1 MSTATIA
8 RVAASPRALHDG
20 DTGLPRAIE
29 DLLDAATEQGQLTFG
44 EVRRALDEAG
54 VGPADAKRLLRLI
67 SERGIQIG
75 ADAPGTTPAE
85 ATTATETIDED
96 DVVDS
101 WDHEVPTTDLVR
113 VYLTD
118 IGRVALLNAEQEV
131 DLAKRIE
138 AGLFAQEKLR
148 QIDAKEI
155 KKPTPRMRKDLEA
168 IAADGVRARNH
179 LLEANLRLVVSLAKR
194 YQGKGLTLLDLI
206 QEGNIGLVRAVE
218 KFDYTKGYKFST
230 YATWWIRQALQR
242 AIADQGRTIR
252 VPVHMV
258 EQINKAL
265 RVKRDLATEYGRE
278 PTFEE
283 IGVVL
288 EMTAERIEE
297 ILGYGRETLSLETPV
312 GDDGTATFGEF
323 IEDMDAPIAADVV
336 DFGLLQDRLRSVL
349 STLPERSAVVMR
361 MRFGLDDGRSRTL
374 DEVGKELGLT
384 RERIRQIERD
394 TLRELR
400 RSDTAATLKAWL

>member
-8 RVAASPRALHDG
+8 RHNG
-20 DTGLPRAIE
+20 DAGLPRSIE

-44 EVRRALDEAG
+44 QVRRALDEAG
-54 VGPADAKRLLRLI
+54 VGPADAKKVLRLI

-75 ADAPGTTPAE
+75 ADAPGATPADGQ
-85 ATTATETIDED
+85 TDTATIDED
-96 DVVDS
+96 DDVVDN

-118 IGRVALLNAEQEV
+118 IGRVALLTAELEV
-131 DLAKRIE
+131 DLARRIE
-138 AGLFAQEKLR
+138 AGLFAAEKLR
-148 QIDAKEI
+148 QMDAKEI
-155 KKPTPRMRKDLEA
+155 KKATPRVRKDLEW
-168 IAADGVRARNH
+168 IAADGTRARNH

-265 RVKRDLATEYGRE
+265 RVKRDLATELGRE
-278 PTFEE
+278 PTFAEL
-283 IGVVL
+283 GNVL
-288 EMTAERIEE
+288 EMTAERVEE

-323 IEDMDAPIAADVV
+323 IEDADAPVPSEVV

-349 STLPERSAVVMR
+349 DTLPERSAAVMR
-361 MRFGLDDGRSRTL
+361 MRFGLDDGRARTL

-400 RSDTAATLKAWL
+400 RSDAAATLKAWL

>member
-8 RVAASPRALHDG
+8 RHNG
-20 DTGLPRAIE
+20 DAGLPRSIE

-44 EVRRALDEAG
+44 QVRRALDEAG
-54 VGPADAKRLLRLI
+54 VGPADAKKVLRLI

-75 ADAPGTTPAE
+75 ADAPGATPADGQ
-85 ATTATETIDED
+85 TDTATIDED
-96 DVVDS
+96 DDVVDN

-118 IGRVALLNAEQEV
+118 IGRVALLTAELEV
-131 DLAKRIE
+131 DLARRIE
-138 AGLFAQEKLR
+138 AGLFAAEKLR
-148 QIDAKEI
+148 QMDAKEI
-155 KKPTPRMRKDLEA
+155 KKATPRVRKDLEW
-168 IAADGVRARNH
+168 IAADGTRARNH

-265 RVKRDLATEYGRE
+265 RVKRDLATELGRDPSFAE
-278 PTFEE
+278 L
-283 IGVVL
+283 GAVL
-288 EMTAERIEE
+288 EMTAERVEE

-323 IEDMDAPIAADVV
+323 IEDADAPVAADVV
-336 DFGLLQDRLRSVL
+336 DFGLLQDRLRQVL
-349 STLPERSAVVMR
+349 GTLPDRSAVVMR
-361 MRFGLDDGRSRTL
+361 MRFGLDDGRPRTL

-394 TLRELR
+394 TIRELR
-400 RSDTAATLKAWL
+400 KSDTAATLKAWL

>member
-8 RVAASPRALHDG
+8 RANPRLRAGHDV
-20 DTGLPRAIE
+20 DAGLPAPVE
-29 DLLDAATEQGQLTFG
+29 DLLEQASEQGAVTFA
-44 EVRRALDEAG
+44 EVRKALDEAG
-54 VGPADAKRLLRLI
+54 VGPAEAKRVIRLI
-67 SERGIQIG
+67 TERGITIG
-75 ADAPGTTPAE
+75 ADAPGAAPPA
-85 ATTATETIDED
+85 ATAVEED
-96 DVVDS
+96 DFVDDGS
-101 WDHEVPTTDLVR
+101 WDQEVPTTDLVR

-118 IGRVALLNAEQEV
+118 IGKVALLNAEQEV

-138 AGLFAQEKLR
+138 AGLFAAEKIR
-148 QIDAKEI
+148 AADAKET
-155 KKPTPRMRKDLEA
+155 KKIPVKLRRDLEWV
-168 IAADGVRARNH
+168 AADGVRARNH

-218 KFDYTKGYKFST
+218 KFDYSKGYKLST

-265 RVKRDLATEYGRE
+265 RVKRDLATELGRE
-278 PTFEE
+278 PTFAEL
-283 IGVVL
+283 GAVL
-288 EMTAERIEE
+288 EMTAERVEE

-323 IEDMDAPIAADVV
+323 IEDADAPVAADVV

-349 STLPERSAVVMR
+349 GTLPERSAAVMR
-361 MRFGLDDGRSRTL
+361 MRFGLDDGRARTL
-374 DEVGKELGLT
+374 DEVGKDLGLT

-394 TLRELR
+394 TLKELR
-400 RSDTAATLKAWL
+400 KSDAAATLKAWL

>member
-1 MSTATIA
+1 MSTASIA
-8 RVAASPRALHDG
+8 RVNSDA
-20 DTGLPRAIE
+20 GLPAPVE
-29 DLLDAATEQGQLTFG
+29 DLLDAATEQGALTFAQ
-44 EVRRALDEAG
+44 VRRALDEAG
-54 VGPADAKRLLRLI
+54 VGPAEAKRVLRLI
-67 SERGIQIG
+67 SERGIQVG
-75 ADAPGTTPAE
+75 ADAPGATPAAE
-85 ATTATETIDED
+85 AAGTETINED

-148 QIDAKEI
+148 QVDAKEV
-155 KKPTPRMRKDLEA
+155 KKPTPRGRKDLEF
-168 IAADGVRARNH
+168 IVTDGVRARNH

-230 YATWWIRQALQR
+230 YATCWIRSALQR

-265 RVKRDLATEYGRE
+265 RVKRDLATELGRE
-278 PTFEE
+278 PTFDEL
-283 IGVVL
+283 GKAL
-288 EMTAERIEE
+288 DMTGERVEE

-323 IEDMDAPIAADVV
+323 IEDADAPIAADVV

-349 STLPERSAVVMR
+349 GTLPDRSAAVMR

-374 DEVGKELGLT
+374 DEVGKELNLT
-384 RERIRQIERD
+384 RERIRQIEHD
-394 TLRELR
+394 TLKDLR
-400 RSDTAATLKAWL
+400 RSQTAATLKAWL

>member
-1 MSTATIA
+1 MIRQADSREIA
-8 RVAASPRALHDG
+8 KLKPRL
-20 DTGLPRAIE
+20 
-29 DLLDAATEQGQLTFG
+29 
-44 EVRRALDEAG
+44 RR
-54 VGPADAKRLLRLI
+54 
-67 SERGIQIG
+67 
-75 ADAPGTTPAE
+75 
-85 ATTATETIDED
+85 
-96 DVVDS
+96 
-101 WDHEVPTTDLVR
+101 
-113 VYLTD
+113 
-118 IGRVALLNAEQEV
+118 
-131 DLAKRIE
+131 
-138 AGLFAQEKLR
+138 
-148 QIDAKEI
+148 
-155 KKPTPRMRKDLEA
+155 DLEI
-168 IAADGVRARNH
+168 IAADGARARNH

-265 RVKRDLATEYGRE
+265 RVKRDLATELGRE
-278 PTFEE
+278 PTFDEL
-283 IGVVL
+283 GAVL
-288 EMTAERIEE
+288 DLPGERVEE

-323 IEDMDAPIAADVV
+323 IEDADAPVAADVV

-349 STLPERSAVVMR
+349 GTLPERSTVVMR
-361 MRFGLDDGRSRTL
+361 MRFGLDDGRPRTL
-374 DEVGKELGLT
+374 DEVGKALGLT

-400 RSDTAATLKAWL
+400 RSEVASSLKAWL

>member
-8 RVAASPRALHDG
+8 RTDANSALPAAV
-20 DTGLPRAIE
+20 E
-29 DLLDAATEQGQLTFG
+29 DLLDGAEAGTLSFAD
-44 EVRRALDEAG
+44 VRTALDEAG
-54 VGPADAKRLLRLI
+54 VSPAEAKRVIATIRR
-67 SERGIQIG
+67 RGITIG
-75 ADAPGTTPAE
+75 ADAPGKAPAAEVAEVVQE
-85 ATTATETIDED
+85 AEEAD
-96 DVVDS
+96 DS

-118 IGRVALLNAEQEV
+118 IGRVALLTAEQEV
-131 DLAKRIE
+131 ELAKRIE
-138 AGLFAQEKLR
+138 AGLYAQEKIR
-148 QIDAKEI
+148 QADAKEI
-155 KKPTPRMRKDLEA
+155 AKIPVKLRRDLEA
-168 IAADGVRARNH
+168 IGADGSRARNH

-278 PTFEE
+278 PTFGE
-283 IGVVL
+283 IGAVL
-288 EMTAERIEE
+288 EMTAERVEE

-336 DFGLLQDRLRSVL
+336 DFGLLQDRLRAVL
-349 STLPERSAVVMR
+349 SSLPERSAVVMR

>member
-1 MSTATIA
+1 MSTASIA
-8 RVAASPRALHDG
+8 RASAASRALHDG
-20 DTGLPRAIE
+20 DSGLPRSIE
-29 DLLDAATEQGQLTFG
+29 DMLDAATEQGALTFG
-44 EVRRALDEAG
+44 QVRRALDEAG
-54 VGPADAKRLLRLI
+54 VSPADAKKVLRLI

-75 ADAPGTTPAE
+75 ADAPGTAPTEQAAA
-85 ATTATETIDED
+85 ATAIDED

-118 IGRVALLNAEQEV
+118 IGRVALLTAEQEV

-138 AGLFAQEKLR
+138 AGLFAAEKLR
-148 QIDAKEI
+148 QIDAKEAP
-155 KKPTPRMRKDLEA
+155 KPKPRMRKDLEW
-168 IAADGVRARNH
+168 IAADGTRARNH

-265 RVKRDLATEYGRE
+265 RVKRDLATELGRE

-283 IGVVL
+283 LGNVL
-288 EMTAERIEE
+288 EMTAQRVEE

-323 IEDMDAPIAADVV
+323 IEDADAPVAADVV

-349 STLPERSAVVMR
+349 GTLPERSAAVMR
-361 MRFGLDDGRSRTL
+361 MRFGLDDGRARTL
-374 DEVGKELGLT
+374 DEVGKDLGLT

-394 TLRELR
+394 TLKELR
-400 RSDTAATLKAWL
+400 KSDAAATLKAWL

>member
-8 RVAASPRALHDG
+8 RAEAD
-20 DTGLPRAIE
+20 GLPAPVE
-29 DLLDAATEQGQLTFG
+29 DLLDAAEAGALTFA
-44 EVRRALDEAG
+44 EVRTALDEAG
-54 VGPADAKRLLRLI
+54 VGPTEAKRVIAAIRK
-67 SERGIQIG
+67 RGITIG
-75 ADAPGTTPAE
+75 ADAPGSAPTAPAVE
-85 ATTATETIDED
+85 ED
-96 DVVDS
+96 DTDDT

-118 IGRVALLNAEQEV
+118 IGRVALLTAEQEV
-131 DLAKRIE
+131 ELAKRIE
-138 AGLFAQEKLR
+138 AGLYAAEKLR
-148 QIDAKEI
+148 QVDAKEI
-155 KKPTPRMRKDLEA
+155 PKIPIKLRRDLQA
-168 IAADGVRARNH
+168 VSADGARARNH

-349 STLPERSAVVMR
+349 GTLPERSAVVMR

-374 DEVGKELGLT
+374 DEVGKALGLT

>member
-8 RVAASPRALHDG
+8 RGRDLSRALHLPDS
-20 DTGLPRAIE
+20 GLPRPIE
-29 DLLDAATEQGQLTFG
+29 DMLDAATEQGALTFG

-54 VGPADAKRLLRLI
+54 VGPADAKKVLRLI

-75 ADAPGTTPAE
+75 ADAPGTA
-85 ATTATETIDED
+85 TATATAVIDED
-96 DVVDS
+96 DVVDT

-118 IGRVALLNAEQEV
+118 IGRVALLTAELEV

-138 AGLFAQEKLR
+138 AGLFAAEKLR
-148 QIDAKEI
+148 QSDAKEI
-155 KKPTPRMRKDLEA
+155 KKVTPKMRRDLEW
-168 IAADGVRARNH
+168 IAADGTRARNH

-265 RVKRDLATEYGRE
+265 RVKRDLATELGRE
-278 PTFEE
+278 PTFAEL
-283 IGVVL
+283 GAVL
-288 EMTAERIEE
+288 ELTAERVEE

-323 IEDMDAPIAADVV
+323 IEDADAPVAADVV

-349 STLPERSAVVMR
+349 GTLPERSAAVMR
-361 MRFGLDDGRSRTL
+361 MRFGLDDGRARTL

-394 TLRELR
+394 TLKDLR
-400 RSDTAATLKAWL
+400 KSDAAATLKAWL

>member
-1 MSTATIA
+1 MSTATVA
-8 RVAASPRALHDG
+8 RVTGEA
-20 DTGLPRAIE
+20 GLPTAVE
-29 DLLDAATEQGQLTFG
+29 DLLDAAAEQGTLTFTQ
-44 EVRRALDEAG
+44 VRRALDEAG
-54 VGPADAKRLLRLI
+54 LGPAEAKRVMRVI
-67 SERGIQIG
+67 NDRGITVG
-75 ADAPGTTPAE
+75 ADAPGTVPAG
-85 ATTATETIDED
+85 TATIDEE
-96 DVVDS
+96 DVPDT
-101 WDHEVPTTDLVR
+101 WDQEVPTTDLVR

-118 IGRVALLNAEQEV
+118 IGRVALLTAEQEV

-138 AGLFAQEKLR
+138 AGLFAAEKMRAADTKETKKLPAKLR
-148 QIDAKEI
+148 
-155 KKPTPRMRKDLEA
+155 RDLEW

-265 RVKRDLATEYGRE
+265 RVKRDLATELGRDPSFAE
-278 PTFEE
+278 L
-283 IGVVL
+283 GAVL
-288 EMTAERIEE
+288 EMTAERVEE

-323 IEDMDAPIAADVV
+323 IEDADAPVAADVV
-336 DFGLLQDRLRSVL
+336 DFGLLQDRLRQVL
-349 STLPERSAVVMR
+349 GTLPDRSAVVMR
-361 MRFGLDDGRSRTL
+361 MRFGLDDGRPRTL

-394 TLRELR
+394 TIRELR
-400 RSDTAATLKAWL
+400 KSDTAATLKAWL

>member
-1 MSTATIA
+1 MSTAAIA
-8 RVAASPRALHDG
+8 RVNG
-20 DTGLPRAIE
+20 DAGLPRSIE
-29 DLLDAATEQGQLTFG
+29 DLLDAATEQGAITFG
-44 EVRRALDEAG
+44 QIRRALDEAG
-54 VGPADAKRLLRLI
+54 VGPADAKKVLRLI

-75 ADAPGTTPAE
+75 ADAPGTSPAE
-85 ATTATETIDED
+85 PAAAAATTVLDED
-96 DVVDS
+96 DVADT

-118 IGRVALLNAEQEV
+118 IGRVALLTAEQEV

-138 AGLFAQEKLR
+138 AGLFATEKLR
-148 QIDAKEI
+148 QIDAGETSKV
-155 KKPTPRMRKDLEA
+155 KPRLRKDLEA
-168 IAADGVRARNH
+168 IAADGTRARNH

-265 RVKRDLATEYGRE
+265 RVKRDLATELGRE
-278 PTFEE
+278 PTFAEL
-283 IGVVL
+283 GAVL
-288 EMTAERIEE
+288 ELTAERVEE

-323 IEDMDAPIAADVV
+323 IEDADAPVAADVV

-349 STLPERSAVVMR
+349 GTLPERSAAVMR
-361 MRFGLDDGRSRTL
+361 MRFGLDDGRARTL

-394 TLRELR
+394 TLKDLR
-400 RSDTAATLKAWL
+400 KSDVAATLKAWL

>member
-8 RVAASPRALHDG
+8 RADADAL
-20 DTGLPRAIE
+20 PAPIE
-29 DLLDAATEQGQLTFG
+29 DLLDTASEAGALTFA
-44 EVRRALDEAG
+44 EVRTALDEAG
-54 VGPADAKRLLRLI
+54 VTPAEAKRVLTAIRR
-67 SERGIQIG
+67 RGVTIG
-75 ADAPGTTPAE
+75 ADAPGSAPA
-85 ATTATETIDED
+85 ATTAVEED
-96 DVVDS
+96 DTDDT

-118 IGRVALLNAEQEV
+118 IGRVALLTAEQEV
-131 DLAKRIE
+131 ELAKRIE
-138 AGLFAQEKLR
+138 AGLYATEKIR
-148 QIDAKEI
+148 QADAKEI
-155 KKPTPRMRKDLEA
+155 AKIPVKLRRDLQA
-168 IAADGVRARNH
+168 VAADGARARNH

-288 EMTAERIEE
+288 EMTPERIEE

-336 DFGLLQDRLRSVL
+336 DFGLLQDRLRTVL
-349 STLPERSAVVMR
+349 NTLPDRSAVVMR

-374 DEVGKELGLT
+374 DEVGKALGLT

>member
-1 MSTATIA
+1 MSTATVA
-8 RVAASPRALHDG
+8 RADAA
-20 DTGLPRAIE
+20 LPAAIE
-29 DLLDAATEQGQLTFG
+29 ELLDAANEQGALTFA
-44 EVRRALDEAG
+44 EVRKAFDEAG
-54 VGPADAKRLLRLI
+54 
-67 SERGIQIG
+67 IG
-75 ADAPGTTPAE
+75 PAE
-85 ATTATETIDED
+85 ASRVLKTIADRGITVGTDAPAGTAAAAPADEPD
-96 DVVDS
+96 EIVDS
-101 WDHEVPTTDLVR
+101 WDQEVPTTDLVR

-118 IGRVALLNAEQEV
+118 IGRVALLTAEQEV

-138 AGLFAQEKLR
+138 AGLYAAEKLR
-148 QIDAKEI
+148 QANSREIAKL
-155 KKPTPRMRKDLEA
+155 KPRLRRDLE
-168 IAADGVRARNH
+168 IVAADGARARNH

-265 RVKRDLATEYGRE
+265 RVKRDLATELGRE
-278 PTFEE
+278 PTFDEL
-283 IGVVL
+283 GVVL
-288 EMTAERIEE
+288 DLPGERVEE

-323 IEDMDAPIAADVV
+323 IEDADAPVAADVV

-349 STLPERSAVVMR
+349 GTLPERSTVVMR
-361 MRFGLDDGRSRTL
+361 MRFGLDDGRPRTL
-374 DEVGKELGLT
+374 DEVGKALGLT

-400 RSDTAATLKAWL
+400 RSDVASGLKAWL

>member
-8 RVAASPRALHDG
+8 RVNGDARAKHDG
-20 DTGLPRAIE
+20 DAVLPSAVE
-29 DLLDAATEQGQLTFG
+29 DLLDAAAEQGALTFAQ
-44 EVRRALDEAG
+44 VRRALDEAG
-54 VGPADAKRLLRLI
+54 VRPAEAKRVLRVI
-67 SERGIQIG
+67 NDRGITIG
-75 ADAPGTTPAE
+75 ADAPGSVPAG
-85 ATTATETIDED
+85 TATIDEE
-96 DVVDS
+96 DVPDT
-101 WDHEVPTTDLVR
+101 WDQDVPTTDLVR

-118 IGRVALLNAEQEV
+118 IGRVALLTAEQEV

-138 AGLFAQEKLR
+138 AGLFAAEKLR
-148 QIDAKEI
+148 QIDAKEAP
-155 KKPTPRMRKDLEA
+155 KPKPRMRKDLEW
-168 IAADGVRARNH
+168 IAADGTRARNH

-265 RVKRDLATEYGRE
+265 RVKRDLATELGRE
-278 PTFEE
+278 PTFDEL
-283 IGVVL
+283 GKAL
-288 EMTAERIEE
+288 DMTGERVEE

-323 IEDMDAPIAADVV
+323 IEDADAPVAADVV
-336 DFGLLQDRLRSVL
+336 DFGLLQDRLRAVL
-349 STLPERSAVVMR
+349 GTLPDRSAAVMR

-394 TLRELR
+394 TLKDLR
-400 RSDTAATLKAWL
+400 RSQTAATLKAWL

>member
-8 RVAASPRALHDG
+8 HATAARSAPDG
-20 DTGLPRAIE
+20 DAGLPAPIE
-29 DLLDAATEQGQLTFG
+29 DLLEAAADQGSVTFAQ
-44 EVRRALDEAG
+44 VRQALDEAG
-54 VGPADAKRLLRLI
+54 VGPADAKRVLRLI
-67 SERGIQIG
+67 NERGITIG
-75 ADAPGTTPAE
+75 GDAPGTAPA
-85 ATTATETIDED
+85 AVD
-96 DVVDS
+96 DDDLVDDS

-118 IGRVALLNAEQEV
+118 IGKVALLNAQQEV

-138 AGLFAQEKLR
+138 AGLFAAEKLR
-148 QIDAKEI
+148 AAAAGE
-155 KKPTPRMRKDLEA
+155 MRKPGAKMRRDLEA
-168 IAADGVRARNH
+168 VAADGVRARNH

-265 RVKRDLATEYGRE
+265 RVKRDLATELGRE
-278 PTFEE
+278 PTFAEL
-283 IGVVL
+283 GAVL
-288 EMTAERIEE
+288 EMTPERVEE

-323 IEDMDAPIAADVV
+323 IEDADAPVASDVV

-349 STLPERSAVVMR
+349 GTLPDRSAAVMR
-361 MRFGLDDGRSRTL
+361 MRFGLDDGRARTL

-394 TLRELR
+394 TLRDLR
-400 RSDTAATLKAWL
+400 RSDEAATLKAWL

>member
-8 RVAASPRALHDG
+8 RADSER
-20 DTGLPRAIE
+20 TLPAPVE
-29 DLLDAATEQGQLTFG
+29 ELLDQASATSALTFAQ
-44 EVRRALDEAG
+44 VRKALDEAN
-54 VGPADAKRLLRLI
+54 VGPVEAKRVIADIRR
-67 SERGIQIG
+67 RGVTIG
-75 ADAPGTTPAE
+75 AE
-85 ATTATETIDED
+85 ATTSTAPGAAATATVTDED
-96 DVVDS
+96 EAADDT

-118 IGRVALLNAEQEV
+118 IGRVALLTAEMEV
-131 DLAKRIE
+131 DLARRIE
-138 AGLFAQEKLR
+138 AGLYAAEKIR
-148 QIDAKEI
+148 RSEAKEI
-155 KKPTPRMRKDLEA
+155 KKLTPAVRRDLGL
-168 IAADGVRARNH
+168 IAADGARARNH

-278 PTFEE
+278 PTFGE
-283 IGVVL
+283 IGAVL
-288 EMTAERIEE
+288 EMTAERVEE

-323 IEDMDAPIAADVV
+323 IEDMDAPVAADVV
-336 DFGLLQDRLRSVL
+336 DFGLLQDRLRDVL
-349 STLPERSAVVMR
+349 GTLPERSAVVMR
-361 MRFGLDDGRSRTL
+361 MRFGLDDGRPRTL
-374 DEVGKELGLT
+374 DEVGRALGLT

-400 RSDTAATLKAWL
+400 RSDEAAALKAWL

>member
-1 MSTATIA
+1 MSTATVA
-8 RVAASPRALHDG
+8 RADAD
-20 DTGLPRAIE
+20 GLPAPIE
-29 DLLDAATEQGQLTFG
+29 DLLDSAAEAGALTFA
-44 EVRRALDEAG
+44 EVRTALDDANI
-54 VGPADAKRLLRLI
+54 GPVEAKRVIATIRR
-67 SERGIQIG
+67 RGITIG
-75 ADAPGTTPAE
+75 ADAPGAAPAATAAVVEEEE
-85 ATTATETIDED
+85 AD
-96 DVVDS
+96 DT

-118 IGRVALLNAEQEV
+118 IGRVALLTAEQEV
-131 DLAKRIE
+131 DLARRIE
-138 AGLFAQEKLR
+138 AGLYASEKMR
-148 QIDAKEI
+148 QSDAKEI
-155 KKPTPRMRKDLEA
+155 AKIPLKLRRDL
-168 IAADGVRARNH
+168 AAVATDGARARNH

-278 PTFEE
+278 PTFAE

-349 STLPERSAVVMR
+349 GTLPERSAVVMR

-374 DEVGKELGLT
+374 DEVGKALGLT

>member
-8 RVAASPRALHDG
+8 RVTGTGRAPHDT
-20 DTGLPRAIE
+20 DAGLPRAIE
-29 DLLDAATEQGQLTFG
+29 DLLDAATEQGTLTFG

-54 VGPADAKRLLRLI
+54 VGPADAKKVLRLI
-67 SERGIQIG
+67 SERGVQIG
-75 ADAPGTTPAE
+75 ADAPGTSPTAS
-85 ATTATETIDED
+85 ATAVIDED
-96 DVVDS
+96 DVVDT

-118 IGRVALLNAEQEV
+118 IGRVALLTAEQEV

-138 AGLFAQEKLR
+138 AGLFAAEKLR
-148 QIDAKEI
+148 QSDAKEI
-155 KKPTPRMRKDLEA
+155 KKIAAKMRRDLEW
-168 IAADGVRARNH
+168 IAADGTRARNH

-265 RVKRDLATEYGRE
+265 RVKRDLATELSRE
-278 PTFEE
+278 PTFAEL
-283 IGVVL
+283 GAVL
-288 EMTAERIEE
+288 EMTAERVEE

-323 IEDMDAPIAADVV
+323 IEDADAPIAADVV

-349 STLPERSAVVMR
+349 GTLPDRSAAVMR
-361 MRFGLDDGRSRTL
+361 MRFGLDDGRARTL

-400 RSDTAATLKAWL
+400 KSEAASTLKAWL

>member
-8 RVAASPRALHDG
+8 RVNG
-20 DTGLPRAIE
+20 DAGLPAPIE
-29 DLLDAATEQGQLTFG
+29 DLLDAATEQGALTFT
-44 EVRRALDEAG
+44 EVRKALDDAG
-54 VGPADAKRLLRLI
+54 VGHDAAKRVIRLI
-67 SERGIQIG
+67 TERGVTIG
-75 ADAPGTTPAE
+75 ADAPGAAPSV
-85 ATTATETIDED
+85 D
-96 DVVDS
+96 DDDLVDDS
-101 WDHEVPTTDLVR
+101 WDHEVPTTDLGR

-118 IGRVALLNAEQEV
+118 IGKVALLNAEQEV
-131 DLAKRIE
+131 ELAKRIE
-138 AGLFAQEKLR
+138 AGLFAAEKIR
-148 QIDAKEI
+148 AADAKE
-155 KKPTPRMRKDLEA
+155 TRKLPAKLRRDLEWV
-168 IAADGVRARNH
+168 AADGTRARNH

-265 RVKRDLATEYGRE
+265 RVKRDLATELGRE
-278 PTFEE
+278 PTFAEL
-283 IGVVL
+283 GAVL
-288 EMTAERIEE
+288 EMTGERVEE

-323 IEDMDAPIAADVV
+323 IEDGDAPVAADVV

-349 STLPERSAVVMR
+349 GTLPDRSAAVMR

-374 DEVGKELGLT
+374 DEVGKELNLT

-394 TLRELR
+394 TLKDLR
-400 RSDTAATLKAWL
+400 RSQTAATLKAWL

>member
-8 RVAASPRALHDG
+8 RADAD
-20 DTGLPRAIE
+20 GLPAPIE
-29 DLLDAATEQGQLTFG
+29 DLLDAAAEAGALTFA
-44 EVRRALDEAG
+44 EVRTALDEAG
-54 VGPADAKRLLRLI
+54 VGPVEAKRVITAIRR
-67 SERGIQIG
+67 RGITIG
-75 ADAPGTTPAE
+75 ADAPGSAPAAAAVVE
-85 ATTATETIDED
+85 EDEVD
-96 DVVDS
+96 DT

-118 IGRVALLNAEQEV
+118 IGRVALLTAEMEV
-131 DLAKRIE
+131 DLARRIE
-138 AGLFAQEKLR
+138 AGLYASEKLR
-148 QIDAKEI
+148 QADAKEI
-155 KKPTPRMRKDLEA
+155 AKIPVKMRRDLGA
-168 IAADGVRARNH
+168 VAADGGRARNH

-278 PTFEE
+278 PTFAE

-288 EMTAERIEE
+288 EMTADRIEE

-336 DFGLLQDRLRSVL
+336 DFGLLQDRLRAVL
-349 STLPERSAVVMR
+349 GTLPDRSAVVMR

-374 DEVGKELGLT
+374 DEVGKALGLT

>member
-8 RVAASPRALHDG
+8 RPDANGALPAAV
-20 DTGLPRAIE
+20 E
-29 DLLDAATEQGQLTFG
+29 DLLDGAEGTLSFA
-44 EVRRALDEAG
+44 EVRTALDEAG
-54 VGPADAKRLLRLI
+54 VGPAEAKRVIAAIRK
-67 SERGIQIG
+67 RGITIG
-75 ADAPGTTPAE
+75 ADAPGSAPAAE
-85 ATTATETIDED
+85 AAAVEEDEAD
-96 DVVDS
+96 DV

-118 IGRVALLNAEQEV
+118 IGRVALLTAEQEV
-131 DLAKRIE
+131 ELAKRIE
-138 AGLFAQEKLR
+138 AGLYAQEKIR
-148 QIDAKEI
+148 RADAKEI
-155 KKPTPRMRKDLEA
+155 AKIPVKMRRDLQA
-168 IAADGVRARNH
+168 IGADGARARNH

-288 EMTAERIEE
+288 EMTAERVEE

-323 IEDMDAPIAADVV
+323 IEDMDAPVAADVV

>member
-8 RVAASPRALHDG
+8 RAEAD
-20 DTGLPRAIE
+20 GLPAPVE
-29 DLLDAATEQGQLTFG
+29 DLLDGAEAGALTFA
-44 EVRRALDEAG
+44 EVRTALDQAG
-54 VGPADAKRLLRLI
+54 VGPIEAKRVIAAIRK
-67 SERGIQIG
+67 RGITIG
-75 ADAPGTTPAE
+75 ADAPGSAPVAPAVEEDE
-85 ATTATETIDED
+85 AAD
-96 DVVDS
+96 DT

-118 IGRVALLNAEQEV
+118 IGRVALLTAEQEV
-131 DLAKRIE
+131 ELAKRIE
-138 AGLFAQEKLR
+138 AGLYAAEKLR
-148 QIDAKEI
+148 QVDAKEI
-155 KKPTPRMRKDLEA
+155 PKIPIKLRRDLQA
-168 IAADGVRARNH
+168 VSADGARARNH

-349 STLPERSAVVMR
+349 GTLPERSAVVMR

-374 DEVGKELGLT
+374 DEVGKALGLT

>member
-8 RVAASPRALHDG
+8 RVNG
-20 DTGLPRAIE
+20 DAGLPAPIE
-29 DLLDAATEQGQLTFG
+29 DLLDAASEQGALTFT
-44 EVRRALDEAG
+44 EVRKALDEAG
-54 VGPADAKRLLRLI
+54 VGPADAKRVIRLI
-67 SERGIQIG
+67 TERGVAIG
-75 ADAPGTTPAE
+75 ADAPGAAPSVE
-85 ATTATETIDED
+85 DED
-96 DVVDS
+96 LVDDS

-118 IGRVALLNAEQEV
+118 IGKVALLNAEQEV

-138 AGLFAQEKLR
+138 AGLFAAEKIR
-148 QIDAKEI
+148 AADAKE
-155 KKPTPRMRKDLEA
+155 TRKLPAKLRRDLEL
-168 IAADGVRARNH
+168 IATDGVRARNH

-265 RVKRDLATEYGRE
+265 RVKRDLATELGRE
-278 PTFEE
+278 PTFDEL
-283 IGVVL
+283 GKAL
-288 EMTAERIEE
+288 DMTGERVEE

-323 IEDMDAPIAADVV
+323 IEDADAPVAADVV

-349 STLPERSAVVMR
+349 GTLPDRSATVMR
-361 MRFGLDDGRSRTL
+361 MRFGLDDGRARTL

-394 TLRELR
+394 TIKDLRK
-400 RSDTAATLKAWL
+400 SDTAAALKAWL

>member
-8 RVAASPRALHDG
+8 RVNG
-20 DTGLPRAIE
+20 DAGLPSPIE
-29 DLLDAATEQGQLTFG
+29 DLLDAATEQGALTFG
-44 EVRRALDEAG
+44 EVRKALDEAG
-54 VGPADAKRLLRLI
+54 VGPADAKRVIRLI
-67 SERGIQIG
+67 TERGVTIG
-75 ADAPGTTPAE
+75 ADAPGAAPSVE
-85 ATTATETIDED
+85 DED
-96 DVVDS
+96 LVDDS

-118 IGRVALLNAEQEV
+118 IGKVALLNAEQEV

-138 AGLFAQEKLR
+138 AGLFAAEKIR
-148 QIDAKEI
+148 AADAKE
-155 KKPTPRMRKDLEA
+155 TRKIPAKLRRDLEF

-265 RVKRDLATEYGRE
+265 RVKRDLATELGRE
-278 PTFEE
+278 PTFDEL
-283 IGVVL
+283 GKAL
-288 EMTAERIEE
+288 DMTGERVEE

-323 IEDMDAPIAADVV
+323 IEDADAPIAADVV

-349 STLPERSAVVMR
+349 GTLPDRSATVMR
-361 MRFGLDDGRSRTL
+361 MRFGLDDGRARTL

-394 TLRELR
+394 TIKDLRK
-400 RSDTAATLKAWL
+400 SDTAAALKAWL

>member
-8 RVAASPRALHDG
+8 RPDAE
-20 DTGLPRAIE
+20 GLPAQVE
-29 DLLDAATEQGQLTFG
+29 DLLDATDSGSLTFA
-44 EVRRALDEAG
+44 EVRTALDEAG
-54 VGPADAKRLLRLI
+54 VGPAESKRVIAAIRR
-67 SERGIQIG
+67 RGITIG
-75 ADAPGTTPAE
+75 ADSPESAPTVSVVE
-85 ATTATETIDED
+85 EDEVD
-96 DVVDS
+96 DT

-118 IGRVALLNAEQEV
+118 IGRVALLTAEQEV
-131 DLAKRIE
+131 ELAKRIE
-138 AGLFAQEKLR
+138 AGLYASEKIR
-148 QIDAKEI
+148 QADAKEI
-155 KKPTPRMRKDLEA
+155 AKIPVKLRRDLQMV
-168 IAADGVRARNH
+168 AADGARARNH

-278 PTFEE
+278 PTFAE

-349 STLPERSAVVMR
+349 GTLPERSAVVMR

-374 DEVGKELGLT
+374 DEVGKALGLT

>member
-8 RVAASPRALHDG
+8 RAVAD
-20 DTGLPRAIE
+20 GLPAPVE
-29 DLLDAATEQGQLTFG
+29 DLLDNAAANALTFA
-44 EVRRALDEAG
+44 EVRTALDEAG
-54 VGPADAKRLLRLI
+54 VGPVEAKRVI
-67 SERGIQIG
+67 SAIRRRGITIG
-75 ADAPGTTPAE
+75 ADAPGSAPTVTVVEEDVE
-85 ATTATETIDED
+85 AD
-96 DVVDS
+96 DT

-118 IGRVALLNAEQEV
+118 IGRVALLTAEQEV
-131 DLAKRIE
+131 DLARRIE
-138 AGLFAQEKLR
+138 AGLYASEKLR
-148 QIDAKEI
+148 QADAKEI
-155 KKPTPRMRKDLEA
+155 AKIPVKLRRDLQA
-168 IAADGVRARNH
+168 VAADGGRARNH

-278 PTFEE
+278 PTFAE

-349 STLPERSAVVMR
+349 GTLPDRSAVVMR

-374 DEVGKELGLT
+374 DEVGKALGLT

>member
-8 RVAASPRALHDG
+8 RADSER
-20 DTGLPRAIE
+20 TLPAPVE
-29 DLLDAATEQGQLTFG
+29 DLLDQASATSALTFAQ
-44 EVRRALDEAG
+44 VRKALDEAN
-54 VGPADAKRLLRLI
+54 VGPVEAKRVIADIRR
-67 SERGIQIG
+67 RGVTIG
-75 ADAPGTTPAE
+75 AE
-85 ATTATETIDED
+85 ATTSTAPGAAATATVTDED
-96 DVVDS
+96 EAADDT

-118 IGRVALLNAEQEV
+118 IGRVALLTAEMEV
-131 DLAKRIE
+131 DLARRIE
-138 AGLFAQEKLR
+138 AGLYAAEKIR
-148 QIDAKEI
+148 RSEAKEI
-155 KKPTPRMRKDLEA
+155 KKLTPAVRRDLGL
-168 IAADGVRARNH
+168 ISADGARARNH

-278 PTFEE
+278 PTFGE
-283 IGVVL
+283 IGAVL
-288 EMTAERIEE
+288 EMTAERVEE

-323 IEDMDAPIAADVV
+323 IEDMDAPVAADVV
-336 DFGLLQDRLRSVL
+336 DFGLLQDRLRDVL
-349 STLPERSAVVMR
+349 GTLPERSAVVMR
-361 MRFGLDDGRSRTL
+361 MRFGLDDGRPRTL
-374 DEVGKELGLT
+374 DEVGRALGLT

-400 RSDTAATLKAWL
+400 RSDEAAALKAWL

>member
-8 RVAASPRALHDG
+8 RVNG
-20 DTGLPRAIE
+20 DAGLPAPIE
-29 DLLDAATEQGQLTFG
+29 DLLDAASEQGALTFT
-44 EVRRALDEAG
+44 EVRKALDEAG
-54 VGPADAKRLLRLI
+54 VGPAEAKRVIRLI
-67 SERGIQIG
+67 SERGVAIG
-75 ADAPGTTPAE
+75 ADAPGAAPSIE
-85 ATTATETIDED
+85 DED
-96 DVVDS
+96 LVDDS

-118 IGRVALLNAEQEV
+118 IGKVALLNAEQEV

-138 AGLFAQEKLR
+138 AGLFAAEKIR
-148 QIDAKEI
+148 AADAKE
-155 KKPTPRMRKDLEA
+155 TRKIAAKLRRDLEL

-265 RVKRDLATEYGRE
+265 RVKRDLATELGRE
-278 PTFEE
+278 PTFDEL
-283 IGVVL
+283 GKAL
-288 EMTAERIEE
+288 DMTGERVEE

-323 IEDMDAPIAADVV
+323 IEDADAPVAADVV

-349 STLPERSAVVMR
+349 GTLPDRSATVMR
-361 MRFGLDDGRSRTL
+361 MRFGLDDGRARTL

-394 TLRELR
+394 TIKDLRK
-400 RSDTAATLKAWL
+400 SDTAAALKAWL